1 MKVALANSCSYLGG
15 AEFWQRRFARFLQ
28 AAGDEVKFFLR
39 PGKFFDLVKSQGH
52 KPVEI
57 AMRHDLDLFSIL
69 QFYRGLKIFQPE
81 VVIFNDQRD
90 LRLGA
95 IAAGLAD
102 VPLKLQRKGWSYL
115 KGSFRDRF
123 YYKRVDYV
131 ACLSESIT
139 RLFVEKLKMP
149 KSRLYNLPNGVELER
164 FQNLDPGALRR
175 TVGAGDGEVLLGM
188 AGRLARQKRQG
199 DLVRAVKILQ
209 GRGFKVRALL
219 AGEGK
224 ERPGLTALVKELDM
238 TATVQFLGFVDK
250 IEEFLA
256 GLDIFVFCSEWEG
269 MPNAVLEA
277 MACGKPV
284 VAANIPGVKE
294 LVENEKNGIL
304 YPPGDVQ
311 VLAARLEMLITDQA
325 FAAELSRAGR
335 RTIEEKFDERKIFLA
350 FREWL
355 MQRLKEKG

>member
-1 MKVALANSCSYLGG
+1 MKVALANSCQFLGG
-15 AEFWQRRFARFLQ
+15 AEFWQIRFARFLQ

-39 PGKFFDLVKSQGH
+39 PGEFFDLVKRQGH
-52 KPVEI
+52 HPVEI
-57 AMRHDLDLFSIL
+57 AMGHDLDIFSIIR
-69 QFYRGLKIFQPE
+69 FYRGLKIFQPE

-95 IAAGLAD
+95 ISAGMAD

-139 RLFVEKLKMP
+139 RLFVEKLNMP
-149 KSRLYNLPNGVELER
+149 KSRLYHLPNGVELDR
-164 FQNLDPGALRR
+164 FQNADPGALRR
-175 TVGAGDGEVLLGM
+175 SLGAGDGEVLLGM
-188 AGRLARQKRQG
+188 AGRLARQKRQS
-199 DLVRAVKILQ
+199 DLVRAAKILQ
-209 GRGFKVRALL
+209 GRGLKLRVVL
-219 AGEGK
+219 AGEGR
-224 ERPGLTALVKELDM
+224 ERPNLEALVRELEM
-238 TATVQFLGFVDK
+238 SASVHLLGFVDK

-256 GLDIFVFCSEWEG
+256 GLDVFVFCSEWEG

-294 LVENEKNGIL
+294 LIENEKNGIL

-311 VLAARLEMLITDQA
+311 VLAARLERLVKDRPL
-325 FAAELSRAGR
+325 AAELGQAARK
-335 RTIEEKFDERKIFLA
+335 TIEQKFDERKIFLA

-355 MQRLKEKG
+355 MQRLKEKV